1 MPPLLFCFLIGAF
14 CGSRTMTP
22 AAVLCWFA
30 FVVKLPAQGT
40 WFAFLASPLVVAILT
55 TAMIAELILDKLP
68 IARSRLQP
76 TGLLARLCSGAFT
89 GAVVATVLLQSKE
102 MGALLGASG
111 ALIGALVGYALRTG
125 LVKKTG
131 WPDHVVALMEDATA
145 IAGSIAVVALALLQ
159 LN

>member
-1 MPPLLFCFLIGAF
+1 MPILLYSFLLGGF

-55 TAMIAELILDKLP
+55 TAMIAELIMDKLP

-76 TGLLARLCSGAFT
+76 VGLIGRLCTGAFVGT
-89 GAVVATVLLQSKE
+89 VLATALLQSKE
-102 MGALLGASG
+102 IGALLGSSG
-111 ALIGALVGYALRTG
+111 ALIGALVGYGLRTG
-125 LVKKTG
+125 IVKKTG
-131 WPDHVVALMEDATA
+131 WPDYVVALIEDATA
-145 IAGSIAVVALALLQ
+145 IAGSVAVVALALRQ
-159 LN
+159 I